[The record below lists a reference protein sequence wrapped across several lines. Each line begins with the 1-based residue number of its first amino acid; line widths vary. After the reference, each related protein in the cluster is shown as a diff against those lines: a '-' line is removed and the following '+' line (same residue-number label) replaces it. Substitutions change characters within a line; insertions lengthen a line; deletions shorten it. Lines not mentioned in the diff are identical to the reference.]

1 MKRAIALI
9 LALAVLACTTV
20 FAEDQ
25 EPQIVM
31 LDAPVQM
38 YVHAVH
44 GLNLRSEM
52 DLDNDDNIQRVLLLN
67 ETVMVDYIV
76 DGIWAHVI
84 YVLPASEQ
92 VAEELETEIEAVAEE
107 IEEAE
112 ANATAE
118 PAATAELAATTEPT
132 ATAEPTAENEEAAEE
147 LEAELEEIEENAE
160 AAAETEPAEE
170 ETADP
175 NTIEG
180 FMWLGYLGEK
190 AYRPVVRKSTPAPSE
205 APDLPTDTEPAPSV
219 APDLPQ
225 PTDAEL

>member
-9 LALAVLACTTV
+9 LALVMLACTTV
-20 FAEDQ
+20 FAENQ

-76 DGIWAHVI
+76 DGVWAHVI

-92 VAEELETEIEAVAEE
+92 VAEELEAEIEMVEE
-107 IEEAE
+107 QIEEVE
-112 ANATAE
+112 ANATTE
-118 PAATAELAATTEPT
+118 PAATTDPATEAEI
-132 ATAEPTAENEEAAEE
+132 EEAAEE
-147 LEAELEEIEENAE
+147 LESEIEEMEENAE
-160 AAAETEPAEE
+160 AAATTEPAAEADPAEE
-170 ETADP
+170 ETEGVRI
-175 NTIEG
+175 IEG
-180 FMWLGYLGEK
+180 YMWLGYLGEK
-190 AYRPVVRKSTPAPSE
+190 AYRPAKRSSSAPSETPAPVV
-205 APDLPTDTEPAPSV
+205 TPAPEDS
-219 APDLPQ
+219 PDVPVHGGN
-225 PTDAEL
+225 TDVEM